1 MQVHDRSVSAEVTGR
16 GAQPNDEIVW
26 RPTEFGRQRN
36 QSDNDRFNVTSHQLE
51 ARKDEVAFTLDREK
65 LPTFPQPGHQIKL
78 AFRHVEGLQDLMG
91 SK

>member
-1 MQVHDRSVSAEVTGR
+1 M
-16 GAQPNDEIVW
+16 
-26 RPTEFGRQRN
+26 
-36 QSDNDRFNVTSHQLE
+36 TSHQLE